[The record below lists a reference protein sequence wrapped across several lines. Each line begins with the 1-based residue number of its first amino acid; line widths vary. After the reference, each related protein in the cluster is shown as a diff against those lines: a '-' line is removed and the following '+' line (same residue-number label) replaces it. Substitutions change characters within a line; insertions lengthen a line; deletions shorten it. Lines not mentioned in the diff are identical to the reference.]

1 MNKNEFIEKEL
12 FSGKHDG
19 LTVAQFGRLV
29 NEVWD
34 NHLKRQAKFS
44 DDVQLGAMAE
54 DEKYAKQVE
63 RARDIQMENEENDR
77 IQERIEDEE
86 HYADYSDQEYERAS
100 SNKGEL
106 I

>member
-63 RARDIQMENEENDR
+63 RAADILAEAQDTAEEFDMNED
-77 IQERIEDEE
+77 DMFDL
-86 HYADYSDQEYERAS
+86 ADDMYDRAS